1 MCVVLQ
7 LLPVSATCLYCLSSS
22 HTAECNGRNA
32 PWQVADLQYELQQL
46 ADSTAAELSQ
56 LAASTAHAQRLTDS
70 VVAASLELAADACT
84 AQHRCELMTANH
96 KPLTQAQHAKQEKAI
111 DDYWM
116 LFSRNDGWCRPEM
129 RHHFDPT
136 AAWS

>member
-1 MCVVLQ
+1 MCLF
-7 LLPVSATCLYCLSSS
+7 ATIACVRLYCLSSS
-22 HTAECNGRNA
+22 HTAECAAHVA
-32 PWQVADLQYELQQL
+32 PLQVADLQYELQQL